1 VRYSHQENILNQNPK
16 YQGLFW
22 EMRLGKTRSAIE
34 LAEKNGSSC
43 LVITPKS
50 LVINFENEIKKWGV
64 KQTIWKVI
72 SKETFR
78 RDWDKLEK
86 YDGIIADEAHHLAG
100 HTSQLHKNFIK
111 YCKKNKPKFIYLLT
125 GTPFRSSP
133 YNAYAMA
140 KMLGH
145 NLNWRDFTHKC
156 FDMVRMGSRMIPVE
170 RKEAK
175 KVVENIFHKIGQFV
189 KMSDVIDDLPSK
201 IVTNEYF
208 ELTKEQKKGIEDIIA
223 IEPIVRFTAESQ
235 IVGGSLKGNEY
246 TPPQYYKSE
255 KLERAVEIAKENK
268 KSIIV
273 CHYNMELDLLAK
285 LIPNSYVLNGD
296 VSAID
301 KDRIIKEA
309 NIKDCCLLIQ
319 AQCSEGY
326 SLSSFD
332 LMVFYSLSWSVVD
345 YLQMQSRIIAAEK
358 KRPVEYIHFVCKNS
372 IDEKIY
378 KNIIIE
384 KKDFITKLYE
394 T

>member
-1 VRYSHQENILNQNPK
+1 
-16 YQGLFW
+16 
-22 EMRLGKTRSAIE
+22 
-34 LAEKNGSSC
+34 
-43 LVITPKS
+43 
-50 LVINFENEIKKWGV
+50 
-64 KQTIWKVI
+64 
-72 SKETFR
+72 
-78 RDWDKLEK
+78 
-86 YDGIIADEAHHLAG
+86 
-100 HTSQLHKNFIK
+100 
-111 YCKKNKPKFIYLLT
+111 
-125 GTPFRSSP
+125 
-133 YNAYAMA
+133 
-140 KMLGH
+140 
-145 NLNWRDFTHKC
+145 
-156 FDMVRMGSRMIPVE
+156 
-170 RKEAK
+170 
-175 KVVENIFHKIGQFV
+175 VENIFHKIGQFV

-309 NIKDCCLLIQ
+309 NNKDCCLLIQ

-345 YLQMQSRIIAAEK
+345 YLQMQARIIAAEK